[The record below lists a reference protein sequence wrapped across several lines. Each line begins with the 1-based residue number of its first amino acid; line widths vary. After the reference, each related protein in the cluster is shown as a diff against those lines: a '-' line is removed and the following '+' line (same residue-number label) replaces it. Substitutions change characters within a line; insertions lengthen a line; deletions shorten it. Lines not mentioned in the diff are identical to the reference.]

1 MDRVLNFAENDLFIK
16 LHVAKIWSP
25 HKNTYMYNLYFC
37 ETFSDILFSESSL
50 PTKTDKYNSRPQ
62 VMHLQYIVYS

>member
-25 HKNTYMYNLYFC
+25 HKNTCIIYTFARHSAKYFLAKAP
-37 ETFSDILFSESSL
+37 FQQKPISIIHDH
-50 PTKTDKYNSRPQ
+50 K
-62 VMHLQYIVYS
+62 